1 MNLDSQV
8 TRFSG
13 DRLEDISTVFWS
25 LWQQYKND
33 IYRCCFK
40 WMNYN
45 PTDAEDA
52 LSLAMLKAWEKV
64 QKYEG
69 KITNFK
75 AWLTRL
81 TRNLCIDIHRARDR
95 AATKVENIEAIASVE
110 EIELVS
116 LHDTPLGA
124 LERGEKKMVV
134 RRAIDNLPQKM
145 RETFILHFY
154 QELSHQ
160 EISQQQDI
168 SYQNVCKR
176 ISQARAILRKELRG
190 YWMGDDS
197 TDGEE
202 SPKKEESKKKVRV
215 EASAIET
222 IILSAVVE
230 EVEIVVSEE
239 PQEVAPSQ
247 PQTESVMVVA
257 QCDRKLEFKQN
268 AFRWFEATLYIWQL
282 TQTLIKTQYR
292 NFSVV
297 SKLDRLH
304 SHQFW
309 RVWMDSGGFWLF
321 SI

>member
-8 TRFSG
+8 TTFSG
-13 DRLEDISTVFWS
+13 DRSEDISTVFWS
-25 LWQQYKND
+25 LWQPYKND
-33 IYRCCFK
+33 LYRCCFK

-75 AWLTRL
+75 AWLTGL
-81 TRNLCIDIHRARDR
+81 TRNLCIDIHRAR
-95 AATKVENIEAIASVE
+95 AATRVENIEAIASVE

-124 LERGEKKMVV
+124 VERDEKNMVV
-134 RRAIDNLPQKM
+134 RRAIYNLPQKM

-160 EISQQQDI
+160 EISQQQNI
-168 SYQNVCKR
+168 SYQNVSKR

-202 SPKKEESKKKVRV
+202 SPKKEESKKRVRV

-222 IILSAVVE
+222 ILLSAVVE

-247 PQTESVMVVA
+247 PQRESVIVVA

-268 AFRWFEATLYIWQL
+268 AFRWFEATLYILQL
-282 TQTLIKTQYR
+282 TQALIKTQYR
-292 NFSVV
+292 NFSIV
-297 SKLDRLH
+297 SKLDQLH

-309 RVWMDSGGFWLF
+309 RVWMDSGGYWLF

>member
-95 AATKVENIEAIASVE
+95 AGTKVEKIEAIASVE

-116 LHDTPLGA
+116 VHDTPLGA

-197 TDGEE
+197 
-202 SPKKEESKKKVRV
+202 KKRVRV

-282 TQTLIKTQYR
+282 TQALIKTLYR
-292 NFSVV
+292 NFSIV

-304 SHQFW
+304 SHQWW
-309 RVWMDSGGFWLF
+309 RVWMDSGGYWLF